1 MTTPASWNW
10 KWLHFIRKVSSDTI
24 RLADLRPLMLMGIL
38 RKLWSSHIGGKIMTA
53 LHKHKILD
61 NAHHGFI
68 AGRGTSTATLLHVN
82 HSEDVEEKTAVSN
95 RTSYDLSKAFD
106 SVFKAGM
113 ESTTNRDPETC
124 CRIPGNDGRK
134 RHHDRTH

>member
-1 MTTPASWNW
+1 MHEPFLDTHDDPCFVELEMAP
-10 KWLHFIRKVSSDTI
+10 FIPKVSSDTI

-106 SVFKAGM
+106 SVLKAG
-113 ESTTNRDPETC
+113 SLWSQQ
-124 CRIPGNDGRK
+124 
-134 RHHDRTH
+134 